1 MFEEFI
7 FSRKGG
13 CKRWLYVFAG
23 LLPQRAA
30 RGLPEPRAVRMGG
43 DGSVGPAVKED
54 VSGGTV
60 WWSGVRERSW
70 SKLMRFFPLG
80 LFQGNL

>member
-43 DGSVGPAVKED
+43 DGSVGPAVKGRCLRRDRVVEWRQGEELEQVD
-54 VSGGTV
+54 EVFSSGII
-60 WWSGVRERSW
+60 SR
-70 SKLMRFFPLG
+70 
-80 LFQGNL
+80 